1 VGDLELRIG
10 RERGDHLVLRV
21 LGRQHP
27 GANDYWDGNWLV
39 TPAELVV
46 GCLGARHPNMS
57 LRADTL
63 LWLRQ
68 GLGVMHQSLVG
79 EVEISSVDGYGD
91 LSIAIDGRGHLKV
104 EGTLVDDPAKRNVL
118 SFEIPDLDQTDLA
131 PMIAALDEMLVAY
144 PVLGSMS
151 S

>member
-1 VGDLELRIG
+1 MGDLELRIG

-46 GCLGARHPNMS
+46 GCLRASHPNMS

-63 LWLRQ
+63 LWLRK
-68 GLGVMHQSLVG
+68 GLGEMHQSLVG
-79 EVEISSVDGYGD
+79 EVEISSM
-91 LSIAIDGRGHLKV
+91 

-118 SFEIPDLDQTDLA
+118 SFEIPDLDQTNLA
-131 PMIAALDEMLVAY
+131 PMIAALDEMLAAY
-144 PVLGSMS
+144 PVLGSVS